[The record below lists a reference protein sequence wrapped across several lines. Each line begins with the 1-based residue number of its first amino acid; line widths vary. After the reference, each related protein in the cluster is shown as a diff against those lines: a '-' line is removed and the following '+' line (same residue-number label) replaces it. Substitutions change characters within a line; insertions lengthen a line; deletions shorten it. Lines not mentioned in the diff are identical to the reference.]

1 MQHNSKTIPLSTK
14 SNALWNA
21 VGCFFYLG
29 CQWLTTIFVVL
40 FSTDFEN
47 SGILAFAMS
56 TGNMFSAIG
65 LYKIRT
71 YQVSDIKSVF
81 SPNNYVGFRFATI
94 GASAAATIIYLLLS
108 TGLSTFTFA
117 SIAYLLFK
125 ADETLNDVFFGIEQ
139 KSNRMDY
146 IGKSQFLR
154 GIATILGFTVPLI
167 LFDSL
172 ILAVLG
178 MALMCMSITLI
189 YDCRNAMMFGF
200 TRPSISRT
208 QIKQLALACLM
219 PTIAN
224 FLATSIV
231 SMARQKYGLLFGEEM
246 LGIYASIATPAV
258 LVQAAASY
266 LYSPLIGR
274 LALTLSDNGIQA
286 FRHGLIKTMGAMIIA
301 ICTMCIIVSGI
312 GIWGLPMLFGRAV
325 ASYVWIFPYVL
336 ISTGCVALLYFINDM
351 LIILRKGATQLIINA
366 VALIVTIMSLKPLTE
381 MISMNGVNV
390 AVIIG
395 CALATIAGLVYIF
408 ASKKLQKDAL

>member
-1 MQHNSKTIPLSTK
+1 MQLNSKTIPLSTK

-21 VGCFFYLG
+21 TGCFFYLG

-94 GASAAATIIYLLLS
+94 GVGAAATIFYLLLS
-108 TGLSTFTFA
+108 TGMSTFTFA

-231 SMARQKYGLLFGEEM
+231 SVARQKYGLLYGESM
-246 LGIYASIATPAV
+246 LGVYASIATPAV

-266 LYSPLIGR
+266 LYSPLIGK
-274 LALTLSDNGIQA
+274 LALTLSNGGIQA
-286 FRHGLIKTMGAMIIA
+286 FRQGLIKTIGIMLAA
-301 ICTMCIIVSGI
+301 ICAMCIAVSGA
-312 GIWGLPMLFGRAV
+312 GIWGLPILFGESI
-325 ASYVWIFPYVL
+325 ASYVWTFPYVL
-336 ISTGCVALLYFINDM
+336 ISTGCVALLYFVNDM
-351 LIILRKGATQLIINA
+351 LIIIRKGTAQLIINA
-366 VALIVTIMSLKPLTE
+366 LALAVTIVCLDPFTE
-381 MISMNGVNV
+381 AASMNGVNM
-390 AVIIG
+390 AIITG
-395 CALATIAGLVYIF
+395 CLLAIIAGLAYIF
-408 ASKKLQKDAL
+408 GNKKL